1 MGDNVNNKIKRIKD
15 NKIFNVLI
23 MLTKAISTFLIILV
37 ICVVF
42 IQRISNNEMTLG
54 GYSIYTVVSESMV
67 PEYKVWDMVVVKKT
81 NPETINVGDDVVY
94 LGKEGTFTNKIVTHR
109 VIEIDKSSNEIKF
122 TTKGLANDIADP
134 VIEEDQI
141 YGKVLFKSDVL
152 SFFSKLINNL
162 YGFYFVIFIPFVIIL
177 FFEILDIVKER
188 EQIKGSK

>member
-1 MGDNVNNKIKRIKD
+1 MDNKIKRIKE
-15 NKIFNVLI
+15 NKFLNVLA
-23 MLTKAISTFLIILV
+23 MLTKAVCTFLIILV

-67 PEYKVWDMVVVKKT
+67 PEYKVWDMVVVKKAD
-81 NPETINVGDDVVY
+81 PKTIKVGDDIVY

-109 VIEIDKSSNEIKF
+109 VIEIDKTSADIKF

-134 VIEEDQI
+134 VIDDDQI

-152 SFFSKLINNL
+152 SFLSKLINNL

-177 FFEILDIVKER
+177 FFEILDIMKER
-188 EQIKGSK
+188 EQIKGSKK

>member
-1 MGDNVNNKIKRIKD
+1 
-15 NKIFNVLI
+15 
-23 MLTKAISTFLIILV
+23 MLTKAVCTFLIILV

-67 PEYKVWDMVVVKKT
+67 PDYKVWDMVVVKKVD
-81 NPETINVGDDVVY
+81 PKTIKVGDDVVY

-109 VIEIDKSSNEIKF
+109 VIEIDKTSADIKF

-134 VIEEDQI
+134 VIDDDQI

-152 SFFSKLINNL
+152 SFLSKLINNL

-177 FFEILDIVKER
+177 FFEILDIMKER
-188 EQIKGSK
+188 EQIKGSKK

>member
-1 MGDNVNNKIKRIKD
+1 MDNKIKRIKE
-15 NKIFNVLI
+15 NKFLNVLA
-23 MLTKAISTFLIILV
+23 MLTKAVCTFLIILV

-67 PEYKVWDMVVVKKT
+67 PEYKVWDMVVVKKAD
-81 NPETINVGDDVVY
+81 PKTIKVGDDVVY

-109 VIEIDKSSNEIKF
+109 VIEIDKTSADIKF

-134 VIEEDQI
+134 VIDDDQI

-152 SFFSKLINNL
+152 SFLSKLINNL

-177 FFEILDIVKER
+177 FFEILYIMKER
-188 EQIKGSK
+188 EQIKGSKK

>member
-109 VIEIDKSSNEIKF
+109 VIEIDKSSNKIKF